1 MGIGARQRG
10 DRSKNLVGF
19 RVGEVRYAVDIQRVK
34 EIINPLPLVD
44 LPHAPEMIIGV
55 ADHRGEVVPVL
66 DLRLRFGLP
75 PAAPTRRTKWVI
87 LGTEGRSVGLIV
99 DAVTEVFGAGPHEQ
113 RDVPSLGVGDARRG
127 ISAVYSHDGELVFVI
142 DSEAVVSPT
151 AELDFEGLERLR

>member
-19 RVGEVRYAVDIQRVK
+19 RVGDVRYAVDILRVK

-44 LPHAPEMIIGV
+44 LPQAPPMVVGV

-75 PAAPTRRTKWVI
+75 QAPATRRTKWVV
-87 LGTEGRSVGLIV
+87 LGTLGRSVGLIV
-99 DAVTEVFGAGPHEQ
+99 DAVTEVFGAGPGEQ
-113 RDVPSLGVGDARRG
+113 RDVPALGGPEIPQG
-127 ISAVYSHDGELVFVI
+127 IAAVYSHGGHLVFVI
-142 DSEAVVSPT
+142 DADAVVSPT
-151 AELDFEGLERLR
+151 QDLNFAGLERLR